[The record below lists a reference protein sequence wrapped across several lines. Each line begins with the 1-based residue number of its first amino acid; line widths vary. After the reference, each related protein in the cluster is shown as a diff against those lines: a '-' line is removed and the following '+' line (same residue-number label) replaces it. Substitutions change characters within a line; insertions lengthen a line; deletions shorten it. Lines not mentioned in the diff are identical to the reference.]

1 VIHAIPSG
9 ALLPRKD
16 RIFVASRCSRQ
27 FLDFLPVVDRYAAG
41 NNLGSL
47 NRASTE
53 AFSARVSAREF
64 KLSVL
69 LMTGTAIRNA
79 MR

>member
-1 VIHAIPSG
+1 MIHAIPSG
-9 ALLPRKD
+9 ALLPPESPC
-16 RIFVASRCSRQ
+16 FRCVVVLSPIP
-27 FLDFLPVVDRYAAG
+27 DFLPVVDRYAAG

>member
-1 VIHAIPSG
+1 MIHAIPSG

-16 RIFVASRCSRQ
+16 RIFVASRCSQ
-27 FLDFLPVVDRYAAG
+27 FLDFLPLVDRYAAG
-41 NNLGSL
+41 NNLGSW

-64 KLSVL
+64 
-69 LMTGTAIRNA
+69 NYPCC
-79 MR
+79 